1 MTIKDFA
8 GLCGCNPQTLRYY
21 DRVDLLKPA
30 RVDPWSGYRFYEEDQ
45 ALRFV
50 RIRNLQRAGFSI
62 GEIRELLD
70 KDDPAVYQAF
80 SAKIAEAEARLRE
93 MKEIRASYQTEMT
106 NMLEK
111 LEQVRRE
118 VAEAMEGYDPAQEFG
133 ITGEEYQ
140 RILREV
146 TEAFEQAMARPE
158 VGAMEFVPYSE
169 GASPRE
175 EPEYLDLL
183 RDPMY
188 AVVYEKHGWRNV
200 RDFLDEFSE
209 LEDGAEYMCLCALEP
224 AKAGNW
230 AFPNV
235 LLGLLLEKNQG
246 KKRTLGCN
254 ITDSDDGQNHFWL
267 LRKKT
272 GR

>member
-1 MTIKDFA
+1 MENVHQLLDTVTSA
-8 GLCGCNPQTLRYY
+8 VESGTL
-21 DRVDLLKPA
+21 DRE
-30 RVDPWSGYRFYEEDQ
+30 RVP
-45 ALRFV
+45 LIFV
-50 RIRNLQRAGFSI
+50 RIRNLQRAGLSI
-62 GEIRELLD
+62 GEIKELLD
-70 KDDPAVYQAF
+70 QDDSAIYRAF

-111 LEQVRRE
+111 LEEVRRE
-118 VAEAMEGYDPAQEFG
+118 VAEAMESYDPVQEFG

-140 RILREV
+140 SIIREV

-158 VGAMEFVPYSE
+158 VGALEFVPFSE
-169 GASPRE
+169 GKARE

-183 RDPMY
+183 RDPTY

-200 RDFLDEFSE
+200 RDFLSEFSD
-209 LEDGAEYMCLCALEP
+209 LEDGAEYMCLCSLEP

-235 LLGLLLEKNQG
+235 LLGLLLKKNQG
-246 KKRTLGCN
+246 KKRSLGCN
-254 ITDSDDGQNHFWL
+254 IVDSDDGQNHFWL